1 MPKGRREW
9 SLQFVRAKF
18 PSTSSVAFCFLE
30 PAELAEASAAS
41 ERPRFSDRCMRN
53 TQAAQWP
60 QGQMLQ
66 AGCKDANPH
75 CACEQDDDGCLVPDA
90 ARERVAW
97 LKYIHDAAVFSSSA
111 RVQFSPRLEL
121 AISSVWCLV
130 PSASFEHADGPST
143 FCSVGRSSLLF
154 GAEHL

>member
-41 ERPRFSDRCMRN
+41 ERPRFSDAERCMRN
-53 TQAAQWP
+53 TQAAQCP

-90 ARERVAW
+90 AWERAG
-97 LKYIHDAAVFSSSA
+97 A
-111 RVQFSPRLEL
+111 RDLF
-121 AISSVWCLV
+121 CLV
-130 PSASFEHADGPST
+130 
-143 FCSVGRSSLLF
+143 SSLLS